1 MLKRNILN
9 TFLFFVVLFSSVV
22 LYQRYFVINFTQS
35 MPLGVYIK
43 SYPAFYTKN
52 DMVLVCL
59 DDAIARWSVANHIIA
74 DGSGCQH
81 SAPLLK
87 KIAATGGDRVIVNCE
102 GIIINGKLMEHTAPV
117 AKHIKRWIPINSE
130 ILLKDGEFIVIAN
143 QNNLSFDSRYFGTVT
158 TENVIAKASPLWLWD

>member
-1 MLKRNILN
+1 MLKRKILN

-22 LYQRYFVINFTQS
+22 LYQRYFVVNFTQS

-43 SYPAFYTKN
+43 SYSAFYTKN
-52 DMVLVCL
+52 DLVLVCL
-59 DDAIARWSVANHIIA
+59 DDAIARWAVANHIIA

-87 KIAATGGDRVIVNCE
+87 KIAATGGDRVTVNGE
-102 GIIINGKLMEHTAPV
+102 GIIINGKLMAHTAP
-117 AKHIKRWIPINSE
+117 AARHIKRWIPVNSE
-130 ILLKDGEFIVIAN
+130 ILLKDGEYIVVAN